1 MRVIEWRFF
10 QKYIIPTFKN
20 GSALENC
27 CHDFLW
33 KLFSFSGQSDINLVE
48 MSSDAVKDEDKAVL
62 LEGGALQSGSPR
74 ARSITASP
82 SIIRFV
88 IHVALVFA

>member
-1 MRVIEWRFF
+1 
-10 QKYIIPTFKN
+10 
-20 GSALENC
+20 
-27 CHDFLW
+27 
-33 KLFSFSGQSDINLVE
+33 LVE
-48 MSSDAVKDEDKAVL
+48 MGSDAVKDEDKAVL